1 MMPLRDS
8 RLAGS
13 TVTYKRALAKRMI
26 DVHWQMEWCHRKTVS
41 TSAGFAVRRRLPSRK
56 FKDDR
61 RHNTEWPLGQV
72 FKSTRR
78 WGARVI
84 QVALGHRWFG
94 AYRSHFNLGNS
105 SCPCSDPLEGGDET
119 AEDDPDPVLQTCWHL
134 LFECPLFEDART
146 RFLYNHVL
154 GILPSEEYLFGSSD
168 GIKSLLAF
176 LSATDAFGP
185 IRGSY
190 RPQVSPTAP
199 PAGSQALVA

>member
-1 MMPLRDS
+1 MPLQDS

-13 TVTYKRALAKRMI
+13 TVTYKCALAKRMI
-26 DVHWQMEWCHRKTVS
+26 DVHWQMEWRHCNKVS

-61 RHNTEWPLGQV
+61 RHNTEWPLAQV

-94 AYRSHFNLGNS
+94 VYRLHFNLGNS
-105 SCPCSDPLEGGDET
+105 SCPCSDPLESGDE
-119 AEDDPDPVLQTCWHL
+119 AADDDPDLVLQTQWHL
-134 LFECPLFEDART
+134 LYECPLFKDART

-168 GIKSLLAF
+168 GIKNLLAF
-176 LSATDAFGP
+176 LSATNVFGP

-199 PAGSQALVA
+199 LAGSQVLVA